1 MGCRNLTDPIDRT
14 TLFLPYSMNPLRKV
28 AIVTNLTKSGTKKV
42 TKELEE
48 ICREN
53 GVEVRLTEEFPCPA
67 GFLKDVDACFSVGG
81 DGTLLNILEEAITHE
96 VPVAGVGLGK
106 LGFLA
111 TFSPDELPASLPP
124 LLQGEFEVR
133 RRSLIG
139 YRESQGEEKLALNDL
154 VVKSG
159 TTGRLGRFSVFCGTE
174 RVADYASDG
183 IVFSTP
189 TGSTAYNLAAGGP
202 IAHPEAEVILMTP
215 ISAHSLTSRP
225 LVFPSGINLRI
236 EYEENASCPHVSA
249 DGREPFHMP
258 ASFPLEIFVSRKTFP
273 LMEMV
278 GHSHFRV
285 LRNKLKW
292 G

>member
-1 MGCRNLTDPIDRT
+1 MDP
-14 TLFLPYSMNPLRKV
+14 LKKV
-28 AIVTNLTKSGTKKV
+28 AIVANLTKSGTQDVAQLLVK
-42 TKELEE
+42 
-48 ICREN
+48 ICLDYH
-53 GVEVRLTEEFPCPA
+53 VEVNLTEQFPCPPD
-67 GFLKDVDACFSVGG
+67 FLRGMDVCLSVGG
-81 DGTLLNILEEAITHE
+81 DGTLLNLLDEAIAHE

-111 TFSPDELPASLPP
+111 TLSPNDLENELPP
-124 LLQGEFEVR
+124 LLRGDFLVR

-139 YRESQGEEKLALNDL
+139 FRDRTGKEKIALNDL

-159 TTGRLGRFSVFCGTE
+159 MTGRLGHFSVFCGKE
-174 RVADYASDG
+174 RVADYSSDG

-202 IAHPEAEVILMTP
+202 IVHPEAEVMLMTP

-225 LVFPSGINLRI
+225 LVFPSGIGLRI
-236 EYEENASCPHVSA
+236 EKEENSANPHVSA
-249 DGREPFHMP
+249 DGRDAFAECPE
-258 ASFPLEIFVSRKTFP
+258 FPLEIFVSEKTFP
-273 LMEMV
+273 LIETI